1 LTWARSTGS
10 ACFAGGLLSGALELG
25 AVDVGAAELLGGG
38 GASEVDGA
46 DGAAEVG
53 VGSSA
58 RAGAANPPVSKAA
71 AASMAKERA
80 TDLALLDLFTNSH
93 P

>member
-38 GASEVDGA
+38 GASDVDGV
-46 DGAAEVG
+46 AEVG